1 MNYNIYAEKKE
12 GFRNEAESLKVEIRE
27 MLGIMA
33 EVRIV
38 NVYTVFGLK
47 AQNLPEVTSR
57 IFSEPSI
64 DTVYSDERFLTGK
77 RFFILELI
85 PGQFDQRA
93 KASEECIQ
101 LLIQD
106 FNVRVGFKRI
116 YLFEGIGDDQLEE
129 IKDYVCNP
137 VEMREGS
144 LLIEEV
150 PEVRKNENVEILEGF
165 RKLPTEAL
173 RIILD
178 DLSLAMSLDDL
189 SLIQA
194 YFRTEDRDPTMTEI
208 RVIDTYWSD
217 HCRHTTFN
225 TVIRKVDFLKNA
237 EKEKAAFDR
246 YLALRKTLGRE
257 DRDITLM
264 DIATIG
270 ARYLRQQG
278 LVPDLDVSEEIN
290 ACSIAR
296 TVPTNAGRKDV
307 LIMFKNET
315 HNHPTEIE
323 PFGGAATCLGGAIRD
338 PLSGRS
344 YVYQG
349 MRITGCGDPR
359 TPLAAT
365 LSGKLPQRVI
375 TRGAA
380 KGFSSY
386 GNQIGLNTGFVEEIY
401 HDGYVAKRMEVGA
414 VIGSTLRENVVRKT
428 PKEGDVVIL
437 LGGRTGRDGIGGAT
451 GSSKVHSETSL
462 KESGSEVQKGNPVEE
477 RKIQRLFRNE
487 EAARLIVRCNDFG
500 AGGVSVAIGELA
512 EALDIHLD
520 RVPKKYQGLDPT
532 EIAISESQERMA
544 VVVDLK
550 DADRFIHLAE
560 EENLEATVAAEVTGS
575 GRLRM
580 FYEGNTVVDLARTF
594 LDTNGAKSYI
604 EITVDKEDAVKM
616 PEAPV
621 TEEDILREIS
631 DLNFA
636 SQRGLVENFDSTIG
650 RNQVVLP
657 YGGRYQDTRS
667 QGMVSLIPVKDLYTT
682 EASIMTYGFDPYESS
697 LDTYTGA
704 YRSVVESIAKVV
716 SLGGS
721 YGDVRLSF
729 QEYFE
734 RLGRDS
740 RKWGKPLSS
749 LLGALSAQLDFR
761 VPAIG
766 GKDSMSGTFREID
779 VPPTLISFAVNTE
792 DSRNIMTNDLKAEDS
807 ILAVLRT
814 KTKDGIPSFE
824 SFQENADLLLHL
836 RDSGLLLSCD
846 TLKRGVVK
854 TLVNMAMG
862 SRVGFVLD
870 GQLQGCFGKDPG
882 SFLLQLDRRAMVLPG
897 SGLLECVGTAGN
909 SDDIRIGEVTLTFET
924 LLSGTGDP
932 LRKVFSLGRQ
942 EGERLETVL
951 STRKAPGIRTFQA
964 KPKVLIPVFP
974 GSNCEYDLEYAF
986 REAGGNVDT
995 FVFRNRE
1002 QDLMDSIRELS
1013 RLVSKT
1019 NILMIPGG
1027 FSAGDEPEGSGK
1039 YIANILRNPE
1049 VKEAVMDLLK
1059 NRDGLILGICNGFQ
1073 GLVKSGLL
1081 PYGEIIEPDAA
1092 MPNLTYN
1099 TTGKHMSLMARTM
1112 VVSRNTPWM
1121 DRMELGKVYDVPI
1134 SHGEGRFVADDRTLQ
1149 ELLASG
1155 QVITQYADLEGR
1167 VTMEAPYNPNGSML
1181 AIEGISS
1188 QDGRVFGKMG
1198 HTERYRSG
1206 LYRNYPGTYM
1216 EDMFRSGIEYFR

>member
-12 GFRNEAESLKVEIRE
+12 GFRNEAESLRREIRE
-27 MLGIMA
+27 MLGIQTEA
-33 EVRIV
+33 RIV

-47 AQNLPEVTSR
+47 EQNLPEVTSR

-64 DTVYSDERFLTGK
+64 DTVYSDERFLDGK

-101 LLIQD
+101 LLIRD
-106 FNVRVGFKRI
+106 FDVRVGFKRI
-116 YLFEGIGDDQLEE
+116 YIFEGIGEEQLER
-129 IKDYVCNP
+129 IKGYVCNP

-144 LLIEEV
+144 LLIEDI
-150 PEVRKNENVEILEGF
+150 PEVLKNDEVETLEGF
-165 RKLPTEAL
+165 RTFRSESLKVLLEKLA
-173 RIILD
+173 
-178 DLSLAMSLDDL
+178 LAMSFEDL
-189 SLIQA
+189 SLIQT
-194 YFRTEDRDPTMTEI
+194 YFRSEDRDPTMTEI

-225 TVIRKVDFLKNA
+225 TVIGKVEFLKNA

-246 YLALRKTLGRE
+246 YLELRKALGRE

-270 ARYLRQQG
+270 ARYLRHEG

-290 ACSIAR
+290 ACSIER
-296 TVPTNAGRKDV
+296 RVMTNAGRKDI

-323 PFGGAATCLGGAIRD
+323 PYGGAATCLGGAIRD

-359 TPLAAT
+359 TPLAST
-365 LSGKLPQRVI
+365 LPGKLPQRLI

-414 VIGSTLRENVVRKT
+414 VIGSTLKENVVREI
-428 PKEGDVVIL
+428 PKAGDVVIL

-451 GSSKVHSETSL
+451 GSSKVHSEASL

-512 EALDIHLD
+512 DSLDIHLD
-520 RVPKKYQGLDPT
+520 KIPRKYQGLDPT

-544 VVVDLK
+544 VVVEDK
-550 DADRFIHLAE
+550 DVARFIELAA
-560 EENLEATVAAEVTGS
+560 EENLEATRTAEVTAT

-580 FYEGNTVVDLARTF
+580 FYEGTPVVDLSRTF
-594 LDTNGAKSYI
+594 LDSNGAKSYI
-604 EITVDKEDAVKM
+604 DITVDKEDVILK
-616 PEAPV
+616 PAPKV
-621 TEEDILREIS
+621 TKDDILREVS

-636 SQRGLVENFDSTIG
+636 SQRGLVENFDSSIG

-667 QGMVSLIPVKDLYTT
+667 QGMVSLIPIRDLHTS

-697 LDTYTGA
+697 MDTFTGA
-704 YRSVVESIAKVV
+704 YRSVVESIAKIV

-779 VPPTLISFAVNTE
+779 VPPTLISFAMNTE
-792 DSRNIMTNDLKAEDS
+792 DSRNIVTNDLKAEDS

-814 KTKDGIPSFE
+814 RSQNGLPSFE

-862 SRVGFVLD
+862 NRTGFVLD
-870 GQLQGCFGKDPG
+870 EQVKGSFEKDPG
-882 SFLLQLDRRAMVLPG
+882 SFILQLDRNARDFAG
-897 SGLLECVGTAGN
+897 TEQLEYVGTAGN
-909 SDDIRIGEVTLTFET
+909 TDDVRIGEITLTFEE
-924 LLSGTGDP
+924 LLSSTEDP
-932 LRKVFSLGRQ
+932 LKKVFSLGKQ
-942 EGERLETVL
+942 EGMKLETVL
-951 STRKAPGIRTFQA
+951 SSKRAPGIRTSQGR
-964 KPKVLIPVFP
+964 PKVLIPVFP

-986 REAGGNVDT
+986 REAGGDVET

-1002 QDLMDSIRELS
+1002 QDLMASIRELS

-1049 VKEAVMDLLK
+1049 VKEEVMNLLK

-1121 DRMELGKVYDVPI
+1121 ERAELGRIYDVPI

-1149 ELLASG
+1149 ELLANG
-1155 QVITQYADLEGR
+1155 QVITQYTDLEGR
-1167 VTMEAPYNPNGSML
+1167 ITMEAPFNPNGSML

-1188 QDGRVFGKMG
+1188 PDGRVFGKMG
-1198 HTERYRSG
+1198 HTERYQHG
-1206 LYRNYPGTYM
+1206 LYRNYQGTYM

>member
-1 MNYNIYAEKKE
+1 
-12 GFRNEAESLKVEIRE
+12 
-27 MLGIMA
+27 
-33 EVRIV
+33 
-38 NVYTVFGLK
+38 
-47 AQNLPEVTSR
+47 
-57 IFSEPSI
+57 
-64 DTVYSDERFLTGK
+64 
-77 RFFILELI
+77 
-85 PGQFDQRA
+85 
-93 KASEECIQ
+93 
-101 LLIQD
+101 
-106 FNVRVGFKRI
+106 
-116 YLFEGIGDDQLEE
+116 
-129 IKDYVCNP
+129 
-137 VEMREGS
+137 
-144 LLIEEV
+144 
-150 PEVRKNENVEILEGF
+150 
-165 RKLPTEAL
+165 
-173 RIILD
+173 
-178 DLSLAMSLDDL
+178 
-189 SLIQA
+189 
-194 YFRTEDRDPTMTEI
+194 
-208 RVIDTYWSD
+208 
-217 HCRHTTFN
+217 
-225 TVIRKVDFLKNA
+225 
-237 EKEKAAFDR
+237 
-246 YLALRKTLGRE
+246 
-257 DRDITLM
+257 
-264 DIATIG
+264 
-270 ARYLRQQG
+270 
-278 LVPDLDVSEEIN
+278 
-290 ACSIAR
+290 
-296 TVPTNAGRKDV
+296 
-307 LIMFKNET
+307 
-315 HNHPTEIE
+315 
-323 PFGGAATCLGGAIRD
+323 
-338 PLSGRS
+338 GRS

-365 LSGKLPQRVI
+365 LPGKLPQRVI

-414 VIGSTLRENVVRKT
+414 VIGSTLKENVVRKT
-428 PKEGDVVIL
+428 PKAGDVVIL

-487 EAARLIVRCNDFG
+487 EAAKLIVRCNDFG

-512 EALDIHLD
+512 ESLDIHLD

-544 VVVDLK
+544 VVVDHE
-550 DADRFIHLAE
+550 DAERFIELAA
-560 EENLEATVAAEVTGS
+560 EENLEATRTAEVTGT

-580 FYEGNTVVDLARTF
+580 FYEGNPVVDLSRAF
-594 LDTNGAKSYI
+594 LDTNGAKAYI
-604 EITVDKEDAVKM
+604 EITVDKEDVLQK
-616 PEAPV
+616 PEPE
-621 TEEDILREIS
+621 TTKDDILGEIS

-650 RNQVVLP
+650 RNQIVLP
-657 YGGRYQDTRS
+657 YGGKYQDTRS
-667 QGMVSLIPVKDLYTT
+667 QGMVSLIPVRDLYTK

-697 LDTYTGA
+697 MDTYTGA
-704 YRSVVESIAKVV
+704 YRSVVESIAKIV

-721 YGDVRLSF
+721 YGDIRLSF

-779 VPPTLISFAVNTE
+779 VPPTLISFAMNTE
-792 DSRNIMTNDLKAEDS
+792 DSRNIVTNDLKAEDS

-814 KTKDGIPSFE
+814 RSEDGIPSFE

-846 TLKRGVVK
+846 TLKRGIVK
-854 TLVNMAMG
+854 TLVNMSIG
-862 SRVGFVLD
+862 NRVGFVLD
-870 GQLQGCFGKDPG
+870 GHVTGSFQKDPG
-882 SFLLQLDRRAMVLPG
+882 SFILQLDRSAMEIAD
-897 SGLLECVGTAGN
+897 SRLLEYVGTAG
-909 SDDIRIGEVTLTFET
+909 STDDVRIGEVTLTFDELRSRT
-924 LLSGTGDP
+924 EDP
-932 LRKVFSLGRQ
+932 LKKVFSLGRK
-942 EGERLETVL
+942 EGKKLETVL
-951 STRKAPGIRTFQA
+951 STKRAPGIRTFQGR
-964 KPKVLIPVFP
+964 PKVLIPVFP

-986 REAGGNVDT
+986 REAGGNVET

-1049 VKEAVMDLLK
+1049 VKEEVMNLLK

-1121 DRMELGKVYDVPI
+1121 DRAELGKIYDVPL

-1149 ELLASG
+1149 DLLAKG

-1167 VTMEAPYNPNGSML
+1167 ITMEAPYNPNGSML

-1188 QDGRVFGKMG
+1188 PDGRVFGKMG
-1198 HTERYRSG
+1198 HTERYQNG

-1216 EDMFRSGIEYFR
+1216 EDLFRSGIEYFR